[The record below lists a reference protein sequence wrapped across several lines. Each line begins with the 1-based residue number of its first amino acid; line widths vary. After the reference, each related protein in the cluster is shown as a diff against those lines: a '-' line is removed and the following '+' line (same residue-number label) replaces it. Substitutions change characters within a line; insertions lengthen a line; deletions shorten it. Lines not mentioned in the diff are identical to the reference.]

1 MSSEH
6 QDTTEQGQKF
16 DCSGTNN
23 NASSDHPGAS
33 RATAGF
39 FWRTRAKIL
48 GVPLICVAFGS
59 DEKGKTRVA
68 KGIVAIGQ
76 FAMGG
81 VAIGQFGVGFI
92 GIGQCVAGVVAFGQ
106 LALGLLVAFGQLS
119 IGTFAVGQL
128 VIGKY
133 ARGQFGWAEYL
144 WSPGRTDMEAVAMFE
159 TIEWLVHQ
167 DWATIWDN
175 IKDAMNLGL

>member
-6 QDTTEQGQKF
+6 RDTTKPGQEIV
-16 DCSGTNN
+16 CSGTNN
-23 NASSDHPGAS
+23 DASCDIIGSSPA
-33 RATAGF
+33 AVGF
-39 FWRTRAKIL
+39 VWKTRTNIV
-48 GVPLICVAFGS
+48 GIPLICVAFGS

-76 FAMGG
+76 FALGG
-81 VAIGQFGVGFI
+81 VAIGQFGIGLI

-175 IKDAMNLGL
+175 IKDAVNLGL